1 MPELSKAGSIYRV
14 PEVSDPRIGKNE
26 AIFRAVNERIEAG
39 ELPASTS
46 KRIAFCCEC
55 ARLGCNALVEVTIAE
70 YEQIRSNPRRFLL
83 AVGHEVESTERVVE
97 KHDEHIVVE
106 KTGVAGAVAQASDPR
121 S

>member
-14 PEVSDPRIGKNE
+14 SDVSDPRIGKNE
-26 AIFRAVNERIEAG
+26 AIFRVVNERIEAG

-106 KTGVAGAVAQASDPR
+106 KTGLAGAVAQASDPR

>member
-1 MPELSKAGSIYRV
+1 MPELSEAGSICRMPEV
-14 PEVSDPRIGKNE
+14 PEQRIGKNQG
-26 AIFRAVNERIEAG
+26 IFRTVNERIEAG

-70 YEQIRSNPRRFLL
+70 YERIRSNPRRFLL
-83 AVGHEVESTERVVE
+83 AVNHEIGAAERVVE
-97 KHDEHIVVE
+97 EHDEHIVVE